1 MLGFLLLRL
10 AEHHVL
16 PTDTRQRTRDLCLPA
31 VMILPLTMLI
41 SQRNIMSVVI

>member
-16 PTDTRQRTRDLCLPA
+16 PTDTRQRTRNLFTSSNDYPVNYA
-31 VMILPLTMLI
+31 DQ
-41 SQRNIMSVVI
+41 SA